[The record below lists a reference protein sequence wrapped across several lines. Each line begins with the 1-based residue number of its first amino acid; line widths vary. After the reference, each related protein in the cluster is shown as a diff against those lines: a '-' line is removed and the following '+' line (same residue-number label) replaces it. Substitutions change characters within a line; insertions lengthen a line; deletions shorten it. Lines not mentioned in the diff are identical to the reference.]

1 MRNSPPKVMP
11 ADLME
16 EVVPREKAPAAWLAV
31 TRNGGAP
38 GIDGRTTPQ
47 LRDQG
52 CQHWEAIRAKR
63 LAGTYGPSPGR
74 RVELPKPNGG
84 VRRRGLPTGL
94 DRWLQPMLLQKL
106 PAIFDPT
113 CSAHSFGFRPGKS
126 AHAAVRAAQRYVQAG
141 KDWVVDRDLTKFFDR
156 GNHDRLRNRIGQT
169 LRDQRVLGLMGRYLR
184 AGVMVAGLVQAS
196 AAGTPQGGPRSP
208 LWANIY
214 LDALARPLEQRGLA
228 FSR

>member
-84 VRRRGLPTGL
+84 GL
-94 DRWLQPMLLQKL
+94 
-106 PAIFDPT
+106 
-113 CSAHSFGFRPGKS
+113 
-126 AHAAVRAAQRYVQAG
+126 
-141 KDWVVDRDLTKFFDR
+141 
-156 GNHDRLRNRIGQT
+156 
-169 LRDQRVLGLMGRYLR
+169 
-184 AGVMVAGLVQAS
+184 
-196 AAGTPQGGPRSP
+196 
-208 LWANIY
+208 
-214 LDALARPLEQRGLA
+214 
-228 FSR
+228 